1 MQILFPSISWLKKT
15 FNMLCF
21 PSSNLLSIFLL
32 RCAMLSLVIQSCPT
46 LWDPMDCSLP
56 GSCVHRDFLGKN
68 TGVGSHALLQGI
80 FPTQG
85 SSPGLLHCRWILYH
99 LNHQGSPRILEWVAY
114 PFSRGSFWFR
124 NQTHVSCIAGIF
136 FTSWTTR
143 EALLLH
149 SPPPSLEGFIKYY
162 NCRQKPVLSLCFD

>member
-1 MQILFPSISWLKKT
+1 
-15 FNMLCF
+15 MLCF

-85 SSPGLLHCRWILYH
+85 SNPGLRHCRQILYQLSH
-99 LNHQGSPRILEWVAY
+99 KGSPRILEWVAY
-114 PFSRGSFWFR
+114 PSSSRSSQPR
-124 NQTHVSCIAGIF
+124 NQTRLSCIAGRF
-136 FTSWTTR
+136 FIDRAIR
-143 EALLLH
+143 EANTKRMIITLLSFL
-149 SPPPSLEGFIKYY
+149 PF
-162 NCRQKPVLSLCFD
+162 LSL